1 VVGPVDAGFEGT
13 PVKTLVFV
21 ALTILACVA
30 LALVLGAVHRYW
42 GEQVAIFI
50 DQLTIAGILAYGIVR
65 WFFA

>member
-1 VVGPVDAGFEGT
+1 M
-13 PVKTLVFV
+13 KTLVFV